1 MDFALL
7 PPEVNSGRMYAGP
20 GSGPMLAAAAAWDEL
35 AAELHSTA
43 AAYGSVVSGLTGGPW
58 LGPAAAA
65 MAAAAAPYLAWLTA
79 TATQAEQT
87 ASQARAAA
95 TAYEA
100 AFAMTVPPPVI
111 AANRSLL
118 ASLVATN
125 FLGQNTPAIAA
136 TEAHY
141 GEMWAQDAAAMY
153 GYAGHS
159 AAATTLTPFAAP
171 TATTAPAGV
180 AGQAAAV
187 AHAAGVSAG
196 TQAPA
201 IMSAVPQALQGLA
214 APTAVTSA
222 VAPTSVITAI
232 AATAA
237 SADIP
242 AASGALA
249 ASTTSASASFTSAS
263 YSATGIA
270 FAENTEVLDV
280 AQGIIRG
287 GVTSP
292 VDGLGSAALG
302 ALGTGTGPPVRA
314 GVGQTASIGALSVPQ
329 SWAVASPATRLAAMA
344 LPSTSLG
351 AAPAAVTATSENVFS
366 DMTLAGMAGRALGGT
381 VGLARPDRGRATT
394 SRDRAQPPQ
403 RSSAGGGP
411 VTGIAAELRALAHL
425 RDSGVLTDEEFTKLK
440 QRIV

>member
-7 PPEVNSGRMYAGP
+7 PPEVNSARMYAGP

-43 AAYGSVVSGLTGGPW
+43 AAYGSVLSGLTGGPW
-58 LGPAAAA
+58 LGPAATA
-65 MAAAAAPYLAWLTA
+65 MAAAAGPYLAWLTA

-87 ASQARAAA
+87 ANQARAAA
-95 TAYEA
+95 AAYEA

-118 ASLVATN
+118 AALVATN

-159 AAATTLTPFAAP
+159 TAATTLTPFTAP
-171 TATTAPAGV
+171 PATTAPAEV

-196 TQAPA
+196 AQAPA
-201 IMSAVPQALQGLA
+201 IMSAVPQALRGLA

-222 VAPTSVITAI
+222 VAPVITAI

-270 FAENTEVLDV
+270 FAENTEALDV

-314 GVGQTASIGALSVPQ
+314 GVGQAASIGALSVPQ
-329 SWAVASPATRLAAMA
+329 SWAVASPATRLAAAA

-351 AAPAAVTATSENVFS
+351 AAPAAVTATAENLFS
-366 DMTLAGMAGRALGGT
+366 DMALAGIAGRALGGT
-381 VGLARPDRGRATT
+381 AGLARQDRGRAIT
-394 SRDRAQPPQ
+394 SRDHAQPPQ

-411 VTGIAAELRALAHL
+411 VTGIAAELRALAQL
-425 RDSGVLTDEEFTKLK
+425 RDSGVLTDEEFIKLK

>member
-7 PPEVNSGRMYAGP
+7 PPEINSGRMYAGP
-20 GSGPMLAAAAAWDEL
+20 GSGPMLAAAAAWDGL

-43 AAYGSVVSGLTGGPW
+43 AAYGSVVCGLTGGPW

-65 MAAAAAPYLAWLTA
+65 MAAAAEPYLAWLTA

-95 TAYEA
+95 AAYEA

-118 ASLVATN
+118 AALIATN

-141 GEMWAQDAAAMY
+141 GEMWAQDATAMY

-159 AAATTLTPFAAP
+159 ASAATLTPFTAP

-187 AHAAGVSAG
+187 AHAVGASAG
-196 TQAPA
+196 TQAST

-222 VAPTSVITAI
+222 LAPTSVITAI

-263 YSATGIA
+263 YSATAIA
-270 FAENTEVLDV
+270 FNENTEVLDV

-287 GVTSP
+287 GVIAP
-292 VDGLGSAALG
+292 VDRLGSAALG

-314 GVGQTASIGALSVPQ
+314 GVGQAASIGALSVPQ
-329 SWAVASPATRLAAMA
+329 SWAVAAPATRLTAAA
-344 LPSTSLG
+344 LPS
-351 AAPAAVTATSENVFS
+351 AAPAAVTATSENLLS
-366 DMTLAGMAGRALGGT
+366 DMALAGMAGRALGGT
-381 VGLARPDRGRATT
+381 VGVARPDRGRAIT
-394 SRDRAQPPQ
+394 SRDHARPPQ

-411 VTGIAAELRALAHL
+411 VTGIASELRALAQL